1 MIYIPRWLIFF
12 ISLASYELRFT
23 FTDSKWAHYV
33 ENLTATISLTS
44 NFANEFNFKHV
55 LVLLFDSSDSSLGRL
70 RLSPNPET
78 PLRLCTGTLHSV
90 ARAAPHGHPH
100 GAPFSSSRLLASSP
114 FPRLLFL
121 VSSPLSRGRFADCEA
136 AGRGR

>member
-1 MIYIPRWLIFF
+1 MFF

-55 LVLLFDSSDSSLGRL
+55 LVLLFDSSDSSLG
-70 RLSPNPET
+70 
-78 PLRLCTGTLHSV
+78 PLR
-90 ARAAPHGHPH
+90 
-100 GAPFSSSRLLASSP
+100 
-114 FPRLLFL
+114 
-121 VSSPLSRGRFADCEA
+121 
-136 AGRGR
+136 

>member
-1 MIYIPRWLIFF
+1 MFF

-55 LVLLFDSSDSSLGRL
+55 LVLLFDSSDSSLGPL
-70 RLSPNPET
+70 RLSPNREI
-78 PLRLCTGTLHSV
+78 LCAGTLHSV

-100 GAPFSSSRLLASSP
+100 GAPFSL
-114 FPRLLFL
+114 PRLLFL
-121 VSSPLSRGRFADCEA
+121 VSFSLPRLRLVAVALLIARLRGVADEEAGGRSR
-136 AGRGR
+136 